1 MTAVLGKLADFRVDE
16 SGATA
21 VEYGLIG
28 ALVAVT
34 IIGGMTIFGGSLAN
48 MFNMISSRSQDA
60 MGG

>member
-1 MTAVLGKLADFRVDE
+1 MTAVLGKLADFSADE

-34 IIGGMTIFGGSLAN
+34 IIGSLTIFGGGLAG
-48 MFNMISSRSQDA
+48 MFNMVSSRSQDA

>member
-1 MTAVLGKLADFRVDE
+1 MSGALEKLAEFGGNE

-34 IIGGMTIFGGSLAN
+34 IIAGMSVFGGSLSS
-48 MFNMISSRSQDA
+48 MFNMVSSRSQDA

>member
-1 MTAVLGKLADFRVDE
+1 MTAVLEKLADFRVDE

>member
-1 MTAVLGKLADFRVDE
+1 MTVVLGKLAEFRADE

-34 IIGGMTIFGGSLAN
+34 IIGGMTVFGGSLAN
-48 MFNMISSRSQDA
+48 MFNMISTRSQDA